1 VFDMI
6 QPAETLQLSPEEQGR
21 LLARVY
27 AYILSDQFTGTKP
40 EGPRTQCRG
49 REPGKKSDEPS
60 AKKRKVRTTGDKS
73 VLDAETT
80 NSQEPKV

>member
-1 VFDMI
+1 MFAMI

-49 REPGKKSDEPS
+49 REPGKNTDEPS
-60 AKKRKVRTTGDKS
+60 TKKSNEPTTGDTS
-73 VLDAETT
+73 VLDADTT
-80 NSQEPKV
+80 DNQEPKA

>member
-1 VFDMI
+1 MLAMI

-27 AYILSDQFTGTKP
+27 AYILSDQFTGTK
-40 EGPRTQCRG
+40 Q
-49 REPGKKSDEPS
+49 EPGKKSDEPS
-60 AKKRKVRTTGDKS
+60 AKKCKVRTTGDIS

-80 NSQEPKV
+80 DNQEPKE

>member
-1 VFDMI
+1 VFAMI

-27 AYILSDQFTGTKP
+27 AYILSDQFTGTPQELCKNSDKP
-40 EGPRTQCRG
+40 ST
-49 REPGKKSDEPS
+49 
-60 AKKRKVRTTGDKS
+60 KKRKVRTTGEIS

-80 NSQEPKV
+80 DSQEPIE

>member
-1 VFDMI
+1 MFAMI

-49 REPGKKSDEPS
+49 REPCKKSDEPS
-60 AKKRKVRTTGDKS
+60 TKKRKARTIGDTS
-73 VLDAETT
+73 VLDAK
-80 NSQEPKV
+80 NPDSQEPNE

>member
-1 VFDMI
+1 MFAMI

-27 AYILSDQFTGTKP
+27 AYILSDQFTETK
-40 EGPRTQCRG
+40 Q
-49 REPGKKSDEPS
+49 EPGKNTDETSPKKSKEP
-60 AKKRKVRTTGDKS
+60 TTGDTS

-80 NSQEPKV
+80 DSQEPKE